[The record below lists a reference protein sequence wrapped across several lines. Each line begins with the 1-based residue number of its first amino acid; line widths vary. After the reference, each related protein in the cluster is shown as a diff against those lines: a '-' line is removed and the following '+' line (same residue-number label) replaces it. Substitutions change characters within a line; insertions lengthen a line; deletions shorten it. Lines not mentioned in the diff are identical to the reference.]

1 MFQLTV
7 AVLSDCSMK
16 ITAYL
21 DVVWSPLTQN
31 KWIFAF
37 PGKEGITV
45 ICNDKEST
53 DVALEGTGILSVW

>member
-1 MFQLTV
+1 
-7 AVLSDCSMK
+7 MK